1 MKKQTIKS
9 LGLALLALVASSS
22 VAQAQTYQLP
32 NVGFENWG
40 DCGTSLY
47 MQVEEQRQRP
57 GSEPTDWSSQNVT
70 TNGLGAKYNFDNLCE
85 KNTHN
90 GNAVKANN
98 KKVGTVQ
105 PNPWP
110 MTGIISLASSWY
122 TAFKAGNYEAAN
134 GTACHN
140 ATNKLIQNG
149 VYGGISFVGKPDA
162 LVGSFMSD
170 HRAGNENCHIIA
182 YIWRGSFS
190 AEVPGVLECQETGT
204 IFNRKHTGAIKSW
217 KALENE
223 SHAFLSLMPNWAGR
237 DQSNVCQNINTSNGN
252 LIAYVDYSRNTTFD
266 WEDNVVC
273 EFTYNDASATPEMT
287 NVMICAGD
295 PWDSRSVTANN
306 SIVADDVRYVY
317 YSRLSD
323 LKVDGTPIEGF
334 DPNTFDYVFYSENPV
349 LPTVDQISY
358 SLMSNSALTSNKH
371 AEVERD
377 EANMA
382 ITITVTNDNSIENA
396 EAYDIDGKTSHTYTI
411 RYRKVE
417 TKTTT
422 IYVLGNKTDAPN
434 DYVIANIS
442 DDANLTFYEGETVGT
457 YPTCDVVLPELSLP
471 RIGLN
476 FGVIA
481 LNGANAS
488 KDASG
493 NTTLSFV
500 GTDMTFGEN
509 TFSSVSFSGAI
520 DASNKC
526 DFTLDLVL
534 DGVSYQFVYKPEY
547 QQEHISGYY
556 YVAPSA
562 DHTNPYIEKESVSL
576 YKRPLTDN
584 EGNFGY
590 QLILSG
596 VKYADGTDQAKEFVV
611 DNAQLTADGKFSG
624 NDLNSNL
631 EGVNVKTSITDNS
644 EGDNMEIMFAVTTTE
659 GVNDVV
665 FSNAPI
671 SAGIEKVD
679 AAVVV
684 KAIKGLILINGYNGN
699 AAIYATD
706 GRLVAVRR
714 VDGMATISVAPGLYI
729 VKTGN
734 NATRVVVK

>member
-40 DCGTSLY
+40 DCGTSKY
-47 MQVEEQRQRP
+47 TMRNEDRQRP
-57 GSEPTDWSSQNVT
+57 GSEPTGWSSQNVT
-70 TNGLGAKYNFDNLCE
+70 GRDANLKYETASLCE
-85 KNTHN
+85 NKSHI
-90 GNAVKANN
+90 GNSVRVNN
-98 KKVGTVQ
+98 KKVGALAKNI
-105 PNPWP
+105 PYI
-110 MTGIISLASSWY
+110 GILSVGSSWY
-122 TAFKAGNYEAAN
+122 DFYYSTKTIFKTVYEGSSYDGNN
-134 GTACHN
+134 
-140 ATNKLIQNG
+140 NKYSQNG

-162 LVGSFMSD
+162 IAGSFWSNN
-170 HRAGNENCHIIA
+170 RNGNCHVIA
-182 YIWRGSFS
+182 YLWSGSFS
-190 AEVPGVLECQETGT
+190 NDVPANIDKNGV
-204 IFNRKHTGAIKSW
+204 KSW
-217 KALENE
+217 YNFTNE

-237 DQSNVCQNINTSNGN
+237 DQSNVCQNINTSNGK
-252 LIAYVDYSRNTTFD
+252 LIAYLDWTKDTTFD
-266 WEDNVVC
+266 WEDVVY

-295 PWDSRSVTANN
+295 PWDSRNATVDNN
-306 SIVADDVRYVY
+306 IEADDVRYVY

-323 LKVDGTPIEGF
+323 LKVDGTTIEGF

-349 LPTVDQISY
+349 LPTFDQISY

-371 AEVERD
+371 AEVKRD

-382 ITITVTNDNSIENA
+382 ITITVTNDNSIANA
-396 EAYDIDGKTSHTYTI
+396 EAYDIDDKTSHTYTI

-422 IYVLGNKTDAPN
+422 TYVLGNKTDAPN

-442 DDANLTFYEGETVGT
+442 DDANLTYYEGETVGT
-457 YPTCDVVLPELSLP
+457 YPTCDVVLPALSLP

-476 FGVIA
+476 VGVVA

-509 TFSSVSFSGAI
+509 TFSSVSFSGTI

-534 DGVSYQFVYKPEY
+534 DGVTYQFVYKPEY

-671 SAGIEKVD
+671 SAGIEKVG

-714 VDGMATISVAPGLYI
+714 VDGVATISVAPGLYI

>member
-40 DCGTSLY
+40 TGKSLFTSENTL
-47 MQVEEQRQRP
+47 RDRP
-57 GSEPTDWSSQNVT
+57 GEEPTGWSSQNTKFV
-70 TNGLGAKYNFDNLCE
+70 GANRKSFCT
-85 KNTHN
+85 KQT
-90 GNAVKANN
+90 GNSTYAKLNN
-98 KKVGTVQ
+98 KRGGCTAAIVPYNSTLTVG
-105 PNPWP
+105 
-110 MTGIISLASSWY
+110 SSWY
-122 TAFKAGNYEAAN
+122 TVGIYSAVINYEGAN
-134 GTACHN
+134 NACGK
-140 ATNKLIQNG
+140 AMDKYAQNG
-149 VYGGISFVGKPDA
+149 VYGGVDFVGKPDA
-162 LVGSFMSD
+162 LAGSFMSES
-170 HRAGNENCHIIA
+170 RNNGESCHVIA
-182 YIWRGSFS
+182 YLWSGTFS
-190 AEVPGVLECQETGT
+190 ADVPAQLKCNESGGLVNKT
-204 IFNRKHTGAIKSW
+204 HTGVINTW
-217 KALENE
+217 MTLENE
-223 SHAFLSLMPNWAGR
+223 GHAFMSQMPSWTGR
-237 DQSNVCQNINTSNGN
+237 DQSNICKNLSYGN
-252 LIAYVDYSRNTTFD
+252 LIAYVDYSRNTTFG
-266 WEDNVVC
+266 WEDLVL
-273 EFTYNDASATPEMT
+273 EFTYNDNTTIPEKT
-287 NVMICAGD
+287 NVILASCD
-295 PWDSRSVTANN
+295 PWDGQKAVENN
-306 SIVADDVRYVY
+306 SFAADDVRYVY

-323 LKVDGTPIEGF
+323 LKVDGTTIEGF

-371 AEVERD
+371 AKVERD

-382 ITITVTNDNSIENA
+382 ITITVTNDNSIANA

-422 IYVLGNKTDAPN
+422 TYVLGNKTDAPN

-457 YPTCDVVLPELSLP
+457 YPTCDVVLPALSLP

-493 NTTLSFV
+493 TTTLSFD

-526 DFTLDLVL
+526 DFTLDLL
-534 DGVSYQFVYKPEY
+534 LNGVTYQFVYKPEY

-671 SAGIEKVD
+671 SAGIEKVG

-714 VDGMATISVAPGLYI
+714 VDGVATISVAPGLYI